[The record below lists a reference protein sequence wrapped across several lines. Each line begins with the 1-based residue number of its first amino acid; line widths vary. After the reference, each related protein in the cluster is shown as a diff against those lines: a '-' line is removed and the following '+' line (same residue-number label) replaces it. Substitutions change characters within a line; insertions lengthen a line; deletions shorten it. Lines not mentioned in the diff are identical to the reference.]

1 MDPNYFR
8 SLEQAAVQ
16 FIRACETM
24 CNAGVTDSDG
34 NQVDVL
40 PNIDGPSS
48 SPAPDC
54 PSFGLPPLLV
64 KQEAPPEP
72 TEQPHPAD
80 QLNPEDDAE
89 SQITIVDPLAL
100 LSSCSSNGNGE
111 WVAAPGNNRMSYS
124 REFKLMVIDYYHRN
138 GQNKYRT
145 CKEFHITKSML
156 KGWLSRID
164 KIRESR
170 PGSLKSGRTGRRPD
184 IEKRLFAMYC
194 KRLET
199 GLKVSN
205 RWLRERARELA
216 GDVNAVC
223 QFSDRWLRNFKKR
236 FHIDL
241 QRGNMDSSHSNSD
254 DPMDA
259 DKSFPDTDSI
269 TDPTELDVGL
279 RNEVVAE
286 IVNQT
291 EQLPIQAFYEK
302 FPLLSKK
309 DTPVGTGKRGRK
321 AQFPDVE
328 RVLYQRFISRMNDGE
343 RISNRWL
350 QDQAREL
357 AAEMYAGAED
367 TVKSSRCLFSERWLA
382 NFKKRYNISL
392 KNKTVTTFKQ
402 EEQMEDNIV
411 ELDHS
416 SPPCEEIDVN
426 TVLTAW
432 LMNQTDIPPLSSPG
446 NSKS

>member
-1 MDPNYFR
+1 MDLDPNYFR

-16 FIRACETM
+16 FIRACETIY
-24 CNAGVTDSDG
+24 NSGATESVGDQNDA
-34 NQVDVL
+34 L
-40 PNIDGPSS
+40 PSPDCPS

-54 PSFGLPPLLV
+54 PSLGLAQFLI
-64 KQEAPPEP
+64 KEEAQSEETNPIKSEEPEEP
-72 TEQPHPAD
+72 VTDDVAQSQMSVAD
-80 QLNPEDDAE
+80 
-89 SQITIVDPLAL
+89 SLAL
-100 LSSCSSNGNGE
+100 LSSSCNTTATGE
-111 WVAAPGNNRMSYS
+111 WLAAPGQNRMSYS
-124 REFKLMVIDYYHRN
+124 REFKLMVIDYYQRN
-138 GQNKYRT
+138 GMNKYRT

-184 IEKRLFAMYC
+184 IEKQLFAMYS
-194 KRLET
+194 KRLES

-216 GDVNAVC
+216 GSVNAAC

-241 QRGNMDSSHSNSD
+241 QRGTTDGMDGTPSNSD
-254 DPMDA
+254 DPM
-259 DKSFPDTDSI
+259 KDTDSF
-269 TDPTELDVGL
+269 TDPAELDVSL

-302 FPLLSKK
+302 FPLFSKR
-309 DTPVGTGKRGRK
+309 DPVGGGKRGRK

-328 RVLYQRFISRMNDGE
+328 RVLYERFLERQSAGE

-350 QDQAREL
+350 QDQARDL
-357 AAEMYAGAED
+357 AAELYAGAED
-367 TVKSSRCLFSERWLA
+367 TVKSSRCLFSERWLS

-392 KNKTVTTFKQ
+392 KVKPIKQ
-402 EEQMEDNIV
+402 EDEMDDHPAELEQ
-411 ELDHS
+411 
-416 SPPCEEIDVN
+416 SPPAYEEIDVN
-426 TVLTAW
+426 AVLTAW

-446 NSKS
+446 NSSS

>member
-16 FIRACETM
+16 FIRACETIY
-24 CNAGVTDSDG
+24 NAGAPESVSDQ
-34 NQVDVL
+34 NDAL
-40 PNIDGPSS
+40 SSPNFPS

-54 PSFGLPPLLV
+54 PTLSL
-64 KQEAPPEP
+64 APSLQLKEEDSVETINLEHPEQS
-72 TEQPHPAD
+72 EQSISDDNSKFEISAAD
-80 QLNPEDDAE
+80 
-89 SQITIVDPLAL
+89 SLAL
-100 LSSCSSNGNGE
+100 LSSCTSNGNGE
-111 WVAAPGNNRMSYS
+111 WIATPGNNRMSYS
-124 REFKLMVIDYYHRN
+124 REFKLMVIDYYQRN

-156 KGWLSRID
+156 KGWLSRVD

-184 IEKRLFAMYC
+184 IERQLFALYR

-199 GLKVSN
+199 GLRVSN
-205 RWLRERARELA
+205 RWLRDRARELA
-216 GDVNAVC
+216 GDVNSIC

-241 QRGNMDSSHSNSD
+241 QRGSLDSDPSNPYDLVKTEKLTFS
-254 DPMDA
+254 
-259 DKSFPDTDSI
+259 DTDSFI
-269 TDPTELDVGL
+269 DPVELDVGF

-302 FPLLSKK
+302 FPQLSKR
-309 DTPVGTGKRGRK
+309 DVGVGRRGRK

-328 RVLYQRFISRMNDGE
+328 RLLYDRFIQKQEAGE

-350 QDQAREL
+350 QEQARDL
-357 AAEMYAGAED
+357 AAELYAGAED

-392 KNKTVTTFKQ
+392 KNKTCKR
-402 EEQMEDNIV
+402 EEEHV
-411 ELDHS
+411 EGNEVRMDE
-416 SPPCEEIDVN
+416 SPPPPEEIDVN

-432 LMNQTDIPPLSSPG
+432 LMNQTDIPPLSSSG
-446 NSKS
+446 SS